1 MDSIVPDSIIV
12 PLQWVNNVMDLL
24 GNLQL
29 AQLDDVPQG
38 VVALDGHDAG
48 QDRAVDADGAAVVD
62 KFLEGGSFEEQLR
75 DYEVSACIHFLPGL
89 NMVLK
94 ASRESFT
101 IPEVKKVIFV
111 ALSFRMS
118 SWVT

>member
-1 MDSIVPDSIIV
+1 MDSIVPDGIIV
-12 PLQWVNNVMDLL
+12 AFQRVNNVMDLL

-62 KFLEGGSFEEQLR
+62 ELLEGGRLEEQLR
-75 DYEVSACIHFLPGL
+75 DYEVSACVDFLPGL
-89 NMVLK
+89 
-94 ASRESFT
+94 
-101 IPEVKKVIFV
+101 KKIIFAFSKV
-111 ALSFRMS
+111 
-118 SWVT
+118 WV

>member
-12 PLQWVNNVMDLL
+12 PLQWINNVMDLL

-94 ASRESFT
+94 ASRESLT